1 MTERSNEQTLSESG
15 EKRAQGL
22 RLRKYIDV
30 VVEDRL
36 TSMLFRA
43 SIADISE
50 TGMRVV
56 ADQYLPKG
64 SRYTFTM
71 KRTPFLEVRG
81 EVRWVKTLDTNTFQM
96 GVLFVDLSVEDT
108 ARLANFLELERKR
121 LTSTSG

>member
-1 MTERSNEQTLSESG
+1 MTERSNEQTLPESG
-15 EKRAQGL
+15 EKRVQGL

-30 VVEDRL
+30 VVEDKL

-43 SIADISE
+43 AIADISE

-96 GVLFVDLSVEDT
+96 GVLFVGLSVEDT
-108 ARLANFLELERKR
+108 ARLTNFLELERKR

>member
-1 MTERSNEQTLSESG
+1 MTERSNEQTLPESG
-15 EKRAQGL
+15 EKRVQGL

-43 SIADISE
+43 AIADISE
-50 TGMRVV
+50 TGMRIV

-96 GVLFVDLSVEDT
+96 GVLFVGLSAEET
-108 ARLANFLELERKR
+108 ARLTNFVELERKR

>member
-1 MTERSNEQTLSESG
+1 MTERSNEQTLPEPG
-15 EKRAQGL
+15 EKRVQGL

-43 SIADISE
+43 AIADISE

-96 GVLFVDLSVEDT
+96 GVLFVGLSVEET
-108 ARLANFLELERKR
+108 SRLANFLELERKR

>member
-1 MTERSNEQTLSESG
+1 MTERSNEQTLPESG
-15 EKRAQGL
+15 EKRVQGL
-22 RLRKYIDV
+22 RMRKYIDV

-43 SIADISE
+43 AVADISE

-96 GVLFVDLSVEDT
+96 GVLFVDLSAEDT

>member
-1 MTERSNEQTLSESG
+1 MTERSNEQTLPESG
-15 EKRAQGL
+15 EKRVQGL

-30 VVEDRL
+30 VVEDKL

-43 SIADISE
+43 AIADISE

-96 GVLFVDLSVEDT
+96 GVLFVGLSVEET
-108 ARLANFLELERKR
+108 ARLTNFLELERKR

>member
-15 EKRAQGL
+15 EKRVQGL

>member
-1 MTERSNEQTLSESG
+1 MTERSNEQTLPESG
-15 EKRAQGL
+15 EKRVQGL

-43 SIADISE
+43 AVADISE

-96 GVLFVDLSVEDT
+96 GVLFVDLSAEDT
-108 ARLANFLELERKR
+108 VRLANFLELERKR